1 VNPLE
6 RRVKRALDAVVAGVG
21 LVVSAPFLA
30 ASAIAI
36 KVEDGGPVLFRQER
50 IGQDGHAFDI
60 VKLRTMVVNAER
72 LGAGF
77 AVDEGDSRITRVG
90 AFLRRTSLDELP
102 QLWNILKGEMSLV
115 GPRPTLRYQVEEYTE
130 RQRGRLSVPPGVT
143 GWAQVHGRASLPWP
157 ARIELDLWYV
167 EHASLA
173 LDARIL
179 VETARTLFRSDAVYR
194 GEQGGWRPE
203 GEAAE

>member
-1 VNPLE
+1 VSPLE

-36 KVEDGGPVLFRQER
+36 KVEDRGPVLFRQER
-50 IGQDGHAFDI
+50 IGQDGRAFDI

-77 AVDEGDSRITRVG
+77 AVDAGDSRITRVG

-179 VETARTLFRSDAVYR
+179 VETARTLFRADAVYR
-194 GEQGGWRPE
+194 GEHGGWRPE
-203 GEAAE
+203 GETTE